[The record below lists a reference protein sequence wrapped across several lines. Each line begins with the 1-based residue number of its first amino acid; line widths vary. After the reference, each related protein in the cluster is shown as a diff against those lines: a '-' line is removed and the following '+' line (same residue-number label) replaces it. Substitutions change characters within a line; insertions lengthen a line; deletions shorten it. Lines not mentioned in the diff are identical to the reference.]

1 MRHRCALKKLNAD
14 TQHRVAMRRN
24 LARSLIMYG
33 RVITTS
39 AKAKAFRPFVE
50 RLVTRARHAW
60 NVKDSDRP
68 GYVHALRVLRR
79 DIPDREVLK
88 ILVQKIAPLCLNRQ
102 GGYTR
107 ILRDAKNQLGDN
119 APRAIWE
126 FVDRPKVD
134 PEVDVAESRAGGP
147 AEAGDAKSTGT
158 RATGAKAAGTK
169 VSGSKTTGAKPG
181 ATTKGAK
188 AAPAA
193 KDDTD

>member
-1 MRHRCALKKLNAD
+1 MRHRIALKKLNAD

-24 LARSLIMYG
+24 LARSLILHG
-33 RVITTS
+33 RVITTT

-60 NVKDSDRP
+60 TVKDSDRP
-68 GYVHALRVLRR
+68 GYVHALRMLRR
-79 DIPDREVLK
+79 DIPDREALK
-88 ILVQKIAPLCLNRQ
+88 ILVQKIAPLCLDRQ

-126 FVDRPKVD
+126 FVDRPKV
-134 PEVDVAESRAGGP
+134 EAAEGGEGE
-147 AEAGDAKSTGT
+147 AAKAGDAK
-158 RATGAKAAGTK
+158 AKAALPKKAAQGPAAKKGTR
-169 VSGSKTTGAKPG
+169 
-181 ATTKGAK
+181 

-193 KDDTD
+193 KDDAD

>member
-24 LARSLIMYG
+24 LARSLILHG

-60 NVKDSDRP
+60 TVKDSDRP

-79 DIPDREVLK
+79 DIPDREALK

-134 PEVDVAESRAGGP
+134 AAETTQGGQ
-147 AEAGDAKSTGT
+147 AEAGDAKGKATGT
-158 RATGAKAAGTK
+158 KATGT
-169 VSGSKTTGAKPG
+169 KPG
-181 ATTKGAK
+181 AKRKGAR

-193 KDDTD
+193 KDDAD